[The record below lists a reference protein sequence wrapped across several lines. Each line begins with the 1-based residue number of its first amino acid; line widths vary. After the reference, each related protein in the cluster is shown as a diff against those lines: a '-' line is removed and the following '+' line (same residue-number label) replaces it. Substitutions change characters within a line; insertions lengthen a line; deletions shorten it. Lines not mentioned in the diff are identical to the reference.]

1 VDALTGPLIGRPK
14 SATYRTADVV
24 GLDTLA
30 HVIGTMQATLPDDP
44 WHAFYQSPEWLTAL
58 IAKGALGQKTK
69 GGIFR
74 KDGKAI
80 VVFDPAKQDYRPS
93 AGEVAPE
100 VLAILKNRNP
110 AEKFAQLRASSH
122 PQAQFLWAIFR
133 DVFHYCALHLAIS
146 PTTPATWT
154 SRCAGASAGRRALR
168 DLAGRRLAGDCRR
181 RGGRHRRRRD
191 DEPRRCPPGCST
203 GARRACAGGLWSATD
218 AALKPVPRCRCM
230 AASSTP
236 SRCSAKPP
244 RSRHHPVGERRGA
257 PVDLPAKD
265 ARIGISPSS
274 RRCTP
279 SATRCWTACSRPWP
293 APSATWTAW

>member
-1 VDALTGPLIGRPK
+1 
-14 SATYRTADVV
+14 VV

-30 HVIGTMQATLPDDP
+30 HVIGTMQATLPGDP

-80 VVFDPAKQDYRPS
+80 VVFDPARDYRPS

-122 PQAQFLWAIFR
+122 PRRSSCGRSSAT
-133 DVFHYCALHLAIS
+133 S
-146 PTTPATWT
+146 STTAPSSWRHRRQRPRRGF
-154 SRCAGASAGRRALR
+154 RCAGASAGRRALR

-181 RGGRHRRRRD
+181 PSR
-191 DEPRRCPPGCST
+191 PT
-203 GARRACAGGLWSATD
+203 
-218 AALKPVPRCRCM
+218 
-230 AASSTP
+230 STP
-236 SRCSAKPP
+236 ASR
-244 RSRHHPVGERRGA
+244 
-257 PVDLPAKD
+257 
-265 ARIGISPSS
+265 
-274 RRCTP
+274 
-279 SATRCWTACSRPWP
+279 
-293 APSATWTAW
+293 